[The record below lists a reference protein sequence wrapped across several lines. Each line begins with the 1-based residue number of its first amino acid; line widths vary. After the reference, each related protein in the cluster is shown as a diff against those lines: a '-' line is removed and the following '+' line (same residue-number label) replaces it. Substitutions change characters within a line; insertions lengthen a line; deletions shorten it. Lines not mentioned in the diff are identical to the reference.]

1 MRTWKRLSGATILRQ
16 TSSTSGR
23 PLNLRQR
30 PTRTRSARAGEPYI
44 IHPLAVAQIV
54 AEELRLDSES
64 IEAAP
69 APRRHRGHRRHP
81 RTGIQTLFTHHR
93 RPGGRRQ
100 QADPHPVRHQGRRA
114 DGEPAEDAHRHEQGH
129 PGDPHQDLRPAPQ
142 HADHGVPVSRQAEAE
157 VSGDYGD
164 LRPPSPTGWVCSA
177 SSGSW
182 RTCP

>member
-1 MRTWKRLSGATILRQ
+1 GAAAGQRVHR
-16 TSSTSGR
+16 GR
-23 PLNLRQR
+23 
-30 PTRTRSARAGEPYI
+30 
-44 IHPLAVAQIV
+44 
-54 AEELRLDSES
+54 
-64 IEAAP
+64 P

-164 LRPPSPTGWVCSA
+164 LRPHRPPAGYAAHQVGA
-177 SSGSW
+177 GGPVLKISG
-182 RTCP
+182 P